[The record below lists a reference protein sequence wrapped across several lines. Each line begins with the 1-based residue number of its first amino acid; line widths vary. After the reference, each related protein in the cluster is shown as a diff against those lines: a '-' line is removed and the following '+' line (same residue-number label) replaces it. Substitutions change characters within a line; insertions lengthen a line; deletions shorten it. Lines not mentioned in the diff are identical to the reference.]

1 MAFTKF
7 KLLAERLLSGLGRSK
22 TFFPFYDSQND
33 ADYRVSLDT
42 LITFISN
49 ELGVSSKAVFELTSV
64 SNTGNNYVSTLD
76 IASYKTEGL
85 YIFKPSVDSDGLN
98 VTTLNVNTVGIL
110 NIKEF
115 DGTSI
120 VDKTDLKAVNT
131 YLLLNK
137 TSYWL
142 VVGGVSGGDPPVPD
156 LSGYVTRNG
165 NETISRNEIFTTTS
179 DIAFGINGII
189 SNILY
194 ISTSQTQ
201 LKITN
206 GSKFAGLFLNT
217 DGNDANTKATISVDT
232 KSFEIHKI
240 TGGTMYGDIIKYN
253 SDRTTE
259 INAEPYGLTTRQ
271 YNDDRYI
278 RTIIVSNDFIA
289 ENNKIYH
296 TIGSLTITDPT
307 PIGGLGYDVLI
318 MSTNV
323 VVGGVT
329 YSIAGTYIRRR
340 YVGGVW
346 ISYLSTGE
354 TNLGYTASPTNGIVT
369 SDTGTDAILT
379 LVDGTD
385 AGLVSP
391 SMKSTW
397 DGKQNTITFGTG
409 VLTALGVNT
418 GTNGAFVIRGSS
430 DYEVPLTFSTGLTR
444 TSNTITNNL
453 STGVSG
459 GQTLIGSTSTTS
471 GLTVKATS
479 GVGTTGAD
487 IIFQVGNNGA
497 TEAMR
502 ILNSGNV
509 GIGTNAP
516 VAQLHLSSDV
526 TSSTRGLVIDQHST
540 DAASALVFYRK
551 SRGTLLSPTTVAD
564 QDYIGVS
571 AFASYDGASY
581 LQSAGFGARVNGTV
595 TTGSVPADLFF
606 YTGSANITN
615 AYVSGNVRM
624 VIHSSGNIGIG
635 TTTPQSKLDVE
646 GGITISGGRLLFT
659 NTFTAGGDS
668 WYRQASNV
676 LRAAINGTD
685 RIELNTSG
693 VRTKGTHT
701 FENTIYTNLTPTVK
715 KIGTIQ
721 TSGELTTDYTPTSF
735 YQGIQRTLQT
745 LVSSTTETAIFNPEI
760 GSTLIPSTQFFLGSQ
775 WLYTIPFKLSTTGT
789 VRFIVRF
796 GEAATGLTSR
806 TILAD
811 TGTFSPSVTAQGGV
825 LKVFFTVA
833 TLGASGTA
841 NLVCNIEVQI
851 NGKNPVFTVPL
862 RTTSSVSTLVDNL
875 LEITCLFGTSSA
887 SDRIDVENAN
897 CLKLS

>member
-49 ELGVSSKAVFELTSV
+49 ELGVSSKAVFELTGI
-64 SNTGNNYVSTLD
+64 SNTGNNYVSTLS
-76 IASYKTEGL
+76 INSYKTESL
-85 YIFKPSVDSDGLN
+85 WIFKPSNDSDD
-98 VTTLNVNTVGIL
+98 VSTLNVDSKGAL
-110 NIKEF
+110 QIKEF
-115 DGTSI
+115 NGTSL
-120 VDKTDLKAVNT
+120 VDKTDLKSVNT

-137 TSYWL
+137 TTYWL
-142 VVGGVSGGDPPVPD
+142 VVGGVSGNGDPTFGTLPDSPYDNTLLAEALNSKQDKPNGVLTGCTITLGSFPLGKNVRITEGTWRISPGEYGNVGSGDTDFLVTLSASGLQRYVEIVGTSSNTIIKVEGAENAIAVRPTLGAGQTSLGSILVKDALIDPPVPD
-156 LSGYVTRNG
+156 LSGYIPLTGSNSITGDLRSTNSLFRIGNSLDKRIEFGPYGVLIRDERTSTDGIFQIYNDGTNVTAG
-165 NETISRNEIFTTTS
+165 ISVSNPSNSATS
-179 DIAFGINGII
+179 RGINV
-189 SNILY
+189 ILSDKY
-194 ISTSQTQ
+194 EFFQ
-201 LKITN
+201 
-206 GSKFAGLFLNT
+206 
-217 DGNDANTKATISVDT
+217 
-232 KSFEIHKI
+232 
-240 TGGTMYGDIIKYN
+240 DIIKY
-253 SDRTTE
+253 TGLTHIE
-259 INAEPYGLTTRQ
+259 IAAKINADPYSLTTRQ
-271 YNDDRYI
+271 YSDDRYI
-278 RTIIVSNDFIA
+278 RVIVVSNNFTA
-289 ENNKIYH
+289 ENNKIYQ

-346 ISYLSTGE
+346 VSYLISGV
-354 TNLGYTASPTNGIVT
+354 TNLGYTPSATNGVVT
-369 SDTGTDAILT
+369 SDTGTDATLT
-379 LVDGTD
+379 LVDGTN

-397 DGKQNTITFGTG
+397 DNKQNTLFVPSDAEMQTGTDN
-409 VLTALGVNT
+409 VKYATALRVTTWWTWIKTQAQTIAG
-418 GTNGAFVIRGSS
+418 
-430 DYEVPLTFSTGLTR
+430 LWTFS
-444 TSNTITNNL
+444 
-453 STGVSG
+453 
-459 GQTLIGSTSTTS
+459 
-471 GLTVKATS
+471 
-479 GVGTTGAD
+479 
-487 IIFQVGNNGA
+487 
-497 TEAMR
+497 
-502 ILNSGNV
+502 
-509 GIGTNAP
+509 
-516 VAQLHLSSDV
+516 
-526 TSSTRGLVIDQHST
+526 
-540 DAASALVFYRK
+540 
-551 SRGTLLSPTTVAD
+551 
-564 QDYIGVS
+564 
-571 AFASYDGASY
+571 
-581 LQSAGFGARVNGTV
+581 
-595 TTGSVPADLFF
+595 
-606 YTGSANITN
+606 
-615 AYVSGNVRM
+615 
-624 VIHSSGNIGIG
+624 
-635 TTTPQSKLDVE
+635 

-701 FENTIYTNLTPTVK
+701 FEGTMFTNIVPTVK
-715 KIGTIQ
+715 KIATVQ
-721 TSGELTTDYTPTSF
+721 TTGELTADYVATTI

-851 NGKNPVFTVPL
+851 NGKNPVISVPL
-862 RTTSSVSTLVDNL
+862 RTTSGVSTLVDNL
-875 LEITCLFGTSSA
+875 LEITCVFGTSST

-897 CLKLS
+897 AIKIS

>member
-7 KLLAERLLSGLGRSK
+7 KLLTERLLSGLGRSK

-49 ELGVSSKAVFELTSV
+49 ELGVSSKAVFELTGV

-76 IASYKTEGL
+76 ITSYKTEGL
-85 YIFKPSVDSDGLN
+85 YIFKPSVDSDD
-98 VTTLNVNTVGIL
+98 VSTLNVNSIGVL
-110 NIKEF
+110 DIKEF
-115 DGTSI
+115 NGTSI
-120 VDKTDLKAVNT
+120 VDKTDLKSVNT

-142 VVGGVSGGDPPVPD
+142 VVGGVGGASGDFIP
-156 LSGYVTRNG
+156 LSGTNTLAGDITTGTVGTERTIGY
-165 NETISRNEIFTTTS
+165 NET
-179 DIAFGINGII
+179 
-189 SNILY
+189 L
-194 ISTSQTQ
+194 
-201 LKITN
+201 
-206 GSKFAGLFLNT
+206 
-217 DGNDANTKATISVDT
+217 
-232 KSFEIHKI
+232 
-240 TGGTMYGDIIKYN
+240 IKGRLVF
-253 SDRTTE
+253 S
-259 INAEPYGLTTRQ
+259 
-271 YNDDRYI
+271 
-278 RTIIVSNDFIA
+278 
-289 ENNKIYH
+289 
-296 TIGSLTITDPT
+296 
-307 PIGGLGYDVLI
+307 
-318 MSTNV
+318 
-323 VVGGVT
+323 
-329 YSIAGTYIRRR
+329 
-340 YVGGVW
+340 YVGGFAESWLQSKINDYEATIRTLALDGLAQVQLSVGNGT
-346 ISYLSTGE
+346 ISKTLVFASEETCKLQGDILRLDDIDRNSAIASQPKALITKEFADANYLGAGT
-354 TNLGYTASPTNGIVT
+354 TNLGYTPSATNGVVT
-369 SDTGTDAILT
+369 SDTGTDATLT
-379 LVDGTD
+379 LVDGTN
-385 AGLVSP
+385 AGLASP

-397 DGKQNTITFGTG
+397 DNKQNTLFVPSDAEMQTGTDN
-409 VLTALGVNT
+409 VKYATALRITTWLTWIKTQAQTIAG
-418 GTNGAFVIRGSS
+418 
-430 DYEVPLTFSTGLTR
+430 LWTFS
-444 TSNTITNNL
+444 
-453 STGVSG
+453 
-459 GQTLIGSTSTTS
+459 
-471 GLTVKATS
+471 
-479 GVGTTGAD
+479 
-487 IIFQVGNNGA
+487 
-497 TEAMR
+497 
-502 ILNSGNV
+502 
-509 GIGTNAP
+509 
-516 VAQLHLSSDV
+516 
-526 TSSTRGLVIDQHST
+526 
-540 DAASALVFYRK
+540 
-551 SRGTLLSPTTVAD
+551 
-564 QDYIGVS
+564 
-571 AFASYDGASY
+571 
-581 LQSAGFGARVNGTV
+581 
-595 TTGSVPADLFF
+595 
-606 YTGSANITN
+606 
-615 AYVSGNVRM
+615 
-624 VIHSSGNIGIG
+624 
-635 TTTPQSKLDVE
+635 

-659 NTFTAGGDS
+659 NTSTASGDG

-897 CLKLS
+897 GLKLS